1 MSELKFYK
9 HRRRISK
16 RVKIEYAIKI
26 SIGVAVALLG
36 VFFATT
42 FCKKVKV
49 TDTSMA
55 PTIEAE
61 QTVCIDRLVYKIF
74 KPKQNEII
82 AFAPGGGERAVVQVK
97 RIIAVP
103 GDKVIIKDGAIYI
116 NDKLYNDKFSE
127 EPILNAGIADS
138 VVTVG
143 ENEYF
148 VLGDNR
154 NNSEDSRFDSIR
166 NVSKEDIVG
175 KVWFRSSPI
184 FKLGFL

>member
-36 VFFATT
+36 VFFALA

-49 TDTSMA
+49 TDASMN
-55 PTIEAE
+55 PTIENE
-61 QTVCIDRLVYKIF
+61 QTVCIDRLIYKIF
-74 KPKQNEII
+74 KPKQNEVI

-103 GDKVIIKDGAIYI
+103 GDKVQIKDGSIYI
-116 NDKLYNDKFSE
+116 NNKLYSDKFST
-127 EPILNAGIADS
+127 EPIQNAGIADTTI
-138 VVTVG
+138 TVG

-166 NVSKEDIVG
+166 NVSKDDIIG
-175 KVWFRSSPI
+175 KVWFRSAPF
-184 FKLGFL
+184 FKLGFI